1 MADVADLADR
11 ADKAHSAHIAG
22 RAGAAG
28 AADPAFRVPFDRAGL
43 QRELQALLG
52 PERVRSYPEDL
63 IAYENDGSVFRALP
77 DLVVFPTS
85 TEEVASVVRV
95 CRRYGA
101 PVIPRGAGTGLA
113 GGTIPVTGGVL
124 LVTAK
129 MNRILHVDLE
139 SRIAVVQPGLVNID
153 LTRAVMGQGYFYAPD
168 PSSQLACSIGGNVAN
183 NSGGVHTL
191 SYGVTTNHVLGLT
204 AVLPDGEVVRL
215 GAAAPDAPGLDLVG
229 LFVGSEGTL
238 GIVTEVVVRLMRRR
252 EAVRTFLAV
261 FESVRAAGQTVSDII
276 ASGLVPQ
283 ALEMIDDVTIQA
295 VEPAVGA
302 GIPMDCGAA
311 LLIELE
317 GLADGFDAQEAVIRR
332 VCAANGARW
341 VRVAED
347 PADRDR
353 LWAARKG
360 AFGALGRLAPNY
372 LVQDAV
378 VPRSR
383 LPEVLDEIRAIAAR
397 YGLQVANVFH
407 AGDGNLHPN
416 LLFDVRKPGEIQ
428 RVLAAGEE
436 IVRLCIDAGGTI
448 SGEHGLGIEKNAYLE
463 WLFSPETLD
472 VMKAVKTAF
481 DPERLMNPEKL
492 LPSPVSCSEFTA
504 KMAPEVLAE
513 MGLWV

>member
-1 MADVADLADR
+1 MAEPHPGSDR
-11 ADKAHSAHIAG
+11 LPRTG
-22 RAGAAG
+22 Q
-28 AADPAFRVPFDRAGL
+28 AADPAAARVPFDRGGLLRALAG
-43 QRELQALLG
+43 ALE
-52 PERVRSYPEDL
+52 PARVRSYPEDV
-63 IAYENDGSVFRALP
+63 IAYENDASVFRALP
-77 DLVVFPTS
+77 DAVVFPTS
-85 TEEVASVVRV
+85 TEEVAAVVRI
-95 CRRYGA
+95 CREYGA
-101 PVIPRGAGTGLA
+101 PLIPRGSGTGLA
-113 GGTIPVTGGVL
+113 GGTVPLTGGVL

-129 MNRILHVDLE
+129 MNRILEIDLD

-153 LTRAVMGQGYFYAPD
+153 LTRAVFDQGYFFAPD
-168 PSSQLACSIGGNVAN
+168 PSSQVACSIGGNVAN

-204 AVLPDGEVVRL
+204 VVLPDGEVVRL
-215 GAAAPDAPGLDLVG
+215 GAGAPDAPGLDVVG

-238 GIVTEVVVRLMRRR
+238 GIVTEITVRLMRRR

-261 FESVRAAGQTVSDII
+261 FESVRAAGQTVSDLI
-276 ASGLVPQ
+276 AGGLVPQ
-283 ALEMIDDVTIQA
+283 ALEMIDDVTIEA

-302 GIPMDCGAA
+302 GIPLDCGAA

-317 GLADGFDAQEAVIRR
+317 GLADGFAAQEAVIRR

-341 VRVAED
+341 VRAADD
-347 PADRDR
+347 PAERDR

-383 LPEVLDEIRAIAAR
+383 LPEVLDEIRAIADR
-397 YGLQVANVFH
+397 HGLRVANVFH

-416 LLFDVRKPGEIQ
+416 LLFDMRRPGEID

-448 SGEHGLGIEKNAYLE
+448 SGEHGVGIEKNAYME

-472 VMKAVKTAF
+472 VMRTIKHAF

-492 LPSPVSCSEFTA
+492 LPSPVSCAEFTVKRSPA
-504 KMAPEVLAE
+504 ELAE
-513 MGLWV
+513 AGLWI